1 MVNHHKMINAA
12 IATLA
17 TCAML
22 LPVAG
27 ANANEPSNTAVLG
40 AGYTA
45 TKISHPNAGLGEDD
59 GIVNVL
65 NGESTDDLTQGSAER
80 GQNYSWSSVGYGD
93 WMYVGTCYSAMGST
107 LKFMAK
113 TMGTTYASIKAALDV
128 AFNGEL
134 FLDNGENHSLLL
146 KINVKTGEVKIIVN
160 AIGGEHAV
168 NGYRAA
174 VEFHDKLYFAAA
186 AKGQPYLLEIDP
198 KTDTTEIVY
207 RPAAMTTGLQKGYTA
222 GIRGLTV
229 VNNQLIASMITD
241 NGAAIVASSNPSAGQ
256 DSFATIATQDKGLYN
271 YPACAVTDNV
281 FGGCVWDMVGFKGN
295 LYVTVVTG
303 KGKNTKQSFALLRG
317 TRDESTGKWTFK
329 PLVGDPADGAK
340 YEWGFGAS
348 RSGAANMVVYNDH
361 LYIGGYNDPMNA
373 LEKAMQMN
381 FSDLY
386 KDLESPVNLWRM
398 DVLTKITT
406 RASKCL
412 QVTPTTSTSATPRA
426 PLTARLCFRAWVTA
440 TSRAAT

>member
-27 ANANEPSNTAVLG
+27 SANANESSNTAVLG

-65 NGESTDDLTQGSAER
+65 NGESTDDLTQGLAER

-207 RPAAMTTGLQKGYTA
+207 RPAAMTTGLQKGYTG

-229 VNNQLIASMITD
+229 VNNQLVASMITD

-295 LYVTVVTG
+295 LYVTIVTG

-317 TRDESTGKWTFK
+317 TQDESTGKWTFK

-398 DVLTKITT
+398 DVQLKRGLLDVCVLAAIKSEDT
-406 RASKCL
+406 L
-412 QVTPTTSTSATPRA
+412 QDRKSV
-426 PLTARLCFRAWVTA
+426 V
-440 TSRAAT
+440 

>member
-1 MVNHHKMINAA
+1 MVNYHKVINAA

-27 ANANEPSNTAVLG
+27 SANADESSNTAVLG

-45 TKISHPNAGLGEDD
+45 TKISHPKAGLGEDD

-65 NGESTDDLTQGSAER
+65 NGESIDDLTQGLPER
-80 GQNYSWSSVGYGD
+80 GQNYSWASAGYGD

-107 LKFMAK
+107 LKYMAN
-113 TMGTTYASIKAALDV
+113 TMGAKYASIKAALDV

-186 AKGQPYLLEIDP
+186 AKGQPYLLEVDP
-198 KTDTTEIVY
+198 NSGDATEIVY
-207 RPAAMTTGLQKGYTA
+207 RSAAMTTGLKKGYTA

-241 NGAAIVASSNPSAGQ
+241 NGATIVAFQPVSRPG
-256 DSFATIATQDKGLYN
+256 FFRHYR
-271 YPACAVTDNV
+271 YPD
-281 FGGCVWDMVGFKGN
+281 
-295 LYVTVVTG
+295 
-303 KGKNTKQSFALLRG
+303 RG
-317 TRDESTGKWTFK
+317 
-329 PLVGDPADGAK
+329 PVQL
-340 YEWGFGAS
+340 
-348 RSGAANMVVYNDH
+348 SGMRCN
-361 LYIGGYNDPMNA
+361 
-373 LEKAMQMN
+373 
-381 FSDLY
+381 
-386 KDLESPVNLWRM
+386 
-398 DVLTKITT
+398 
-406 RASKCL
+406 
-412 QVTPTTSTSATPRA
+412 
-426 PLTARLCFRAWVTA
+426 
-440 TSRAAT
+440 

>member
-22 LPVAG
+22 LPVVG
-27 ANANEPSNTAVLG
+27 SANANESSNTTVLG

-65 NGESTDDLTQGSAER
+65 NGESIDDLTQGLPER
-80 GQNYSWSSVGYGD
+80 GQNYSWASAGYGD

-107 LKFMAK
+107 LKYMAN
-113 TMGTTYASIKAALDV
+113 TMGAKYASIKAALDV

-186 AKGQPYLLEIDP
+186 AKGQPYLLEVDP
-198 KTDTTEIVY
+198 NSGDATEIVY
-207 RPAAMTTGLQKGYTA
+207 RSAAMTTGLKKGYTA

-241 NGAAIVASSNPSAGQ
+241 NGATIVASSNPSAGQ
-256 DSFATIATQDKGLYN
+256 DSFATIATQTEGLYN
-271 YPACAVTDNV
+271 YPACAVTDGV
-281 FGGCVWDMVGFKGN
+281 FGGCVWDM
-295 LYVTVVTG
+295 
-303 KGKNTKQSFALLRG
+303 S
-317 TRDESTGKWTFK
+317 
-329 PLVGDPADGAK
+329 
-340 YEWGFGAS
+340 AS
-348 RSGAANMVVYNDH
+348 RAIYMS
-361 LYIGGYNDPMNA
+361 
-373 LEKAMQMN
+373 
-381 FSDLY
+381 
-386 KDLESPVNLWRM
+386 LW
-398 DVLTKITT
+398 
-406 RASKCL
+406 
-412 QVTPTTSTSATPRA
+412 
-426 PLTARLCFRAWVTA
+426 
-440 TSRAAT
+440 

>member
-1 MVNHHKMINAA
+1 MGYLFGEYEIIKENMVNYHKVINAA

-27 ANANEPSNTAVLG
+27 SANADEPSNTAALG

-65 NGESTDDLTQGSAER
+65 NGESTDDLTQGEAER

-107 LKFMAK
+107 LKYMAN
-113 TMGTTYASIKAALDV
+113 TMGTKYASIKAALDV

-186 AKGQPYLLEIDP
+186 AKGQPYLLEVDP
-198 KTDTTEIVY
+198 NSGDATEIVY
-207 RPAAMTTGLQKGYTA
+207 RSAAMTTGLKKGYTA

-241 NGAAIVASSNPSAGQ
+241 NGATIVASSNPSAGQ
-256 DSFATIATQDKGLYN
+256 DSFATIATQTEGLYN

-317 TRDESTGKWTFK
+317 TQDASTGKWTFK
-329 PLVGDPADGAK
+329 PLVGNPADGAK

-348 RSGAANMVVYNDH
+348 RSGAANMVVYKGH
-361 LYIGGYNDPMNA
+361 LYIGGY
-373 LEKAMQMN
+373 KR
-381 FSDLY
+381 SDERSAEGHANGL
-386 KDLESPVNLWRM
+386 LRPVQGSGEPSQPVAYGR
-398 DVLTKITT
+398 
-406 RASKCL
+406 
-412 QVTPTTSTSATPRA
+412 
-426 PLTARLCFRAWVTA
+426 
-440 TSRAAT
+440 

>member
-1 MVNHHKMINAA
+1 MGYLFGVYEIRENMVNHHKMINAA

-22 LPVAG
+22 LPVVG
-27 ANANEPSNTAVLG
+27 SANANESSNTAVLG

-65 NGESTDDLTQGSAER
+65 NGESIDDLTQGLPER
-80 GQNYSWSSVGYGD
+80 GQNYSWASAGYGD

-107 LKFMAK
+107 LKYMAN
-113 TMGTTYASIKAALDV
+113 TMGAKYASIKAALDV

-186 AKGQPYLLEIDP
+186 AKGQPYLLEVDP
-198 KTDTTEIVY
+198 SSGDATEIVY
-207 RPAAMTTGLQKGYTA
+207 RSAAMTTGLKKGYTA

-303 KGKNTKQSFALLRG
+303 KGKTPSSPSLCSVARRMRAPASGPSSRWSAIRQTAP
-317 TRDESTGKWTFK
+317 STS
-329 PLVGDPADGAK
+329 
-340 YEWGFGAS
+340 GAS
-348 RSGAANMVVYNDH
+348 ERVVPAQPTWWY
-361 LYIGGYNDPMNA
+361 
-373 LEKAMQMN
+373 
-381 FSDLY
+381 
-386 KDLESPVNLWRM
+386 
-398 DVLTKITT
+398 T
-406 RASKCL
+406 RATC
-412 QVTPTTSTSATPRA
+412 TSA
-426 PLTARLCFRAWVTA
+426 A
-440 TSRAAT
+440 TTIR